1 MRVLSAGIALVTLCI
16 GFGAFAAPSAQASG
30 RKGVAVCLLN
40 DSTAR
45 VKVDWI
51 SSDTRTRAGWIP
63 AGDRAC
69 AEGTSAW
76 RADLAMRVTWAD
88 GLSMRL
94 DFNNPYIGY
103 PTVTMDP
110 GAHSAAAACSSMDSN
125 DDGLGF
131 TSDCSEA
138 FGVGT
143 SNEYSTRYGTI
154 TVTRNKDDGWKQ
166 FVARVIE

>member
-1 MRVLSAGIALVTLCI
+1 MSSSNSGRGLRVLAAGIALVTLCG
-16 GFGAFAAPSAQASG
+16 GFGAFAAPSAQAGG

-51 SSDTRTRAGWIP
+51 SSDTRTRDGWIP

-69 AEGTSAW
+69 AEGTFAW

-88 GLSMRL
+88 GLSARL
-94 DFNNPYIGY
+94 DFNNPLIGY

-110 GAHSAAAACSSMDSN
+110 
-125 DDGLGF
+125 
-131 TSDCSEA
+131 
-138 FGVGT
+138 
-143 SNEYSTRYGTI
+143 
-154 TVTRNKDDGWKQ
+154 
-166 FVARVIE
+166 